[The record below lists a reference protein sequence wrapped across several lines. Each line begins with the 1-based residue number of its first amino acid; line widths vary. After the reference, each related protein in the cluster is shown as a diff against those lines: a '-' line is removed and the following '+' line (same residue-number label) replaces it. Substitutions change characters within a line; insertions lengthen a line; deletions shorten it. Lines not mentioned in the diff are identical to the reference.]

1 MDATILTQRIN
12 LVGPWLRWRLG
23 GPVVKIGL
31 DAGLGCPNWDGTLG
45 RAGCSFCPP
54 NGAGR
59 GRGGV
64 PLADQV
70 SGALERLA
78 ARNRPV
84 KALAYFQAHTST
96 HAPADQLRDMFEQV
110 LAFPELAGMVVSTRP
125 DCLGPR
131 RWGLLQELSG
141 RTLFWLELGLQSA
154 HDATLAALGRGHDRA
169 CFDRAAAEAHKRGI
183 KVVAHVILGLPGEGL
198 QHTATTARH
207 LAGLG
212 VWGVKLHNL
221 MILRG
226 ARLAREY
233 AAGELSLWSA
243 PEYAAAVA
251 DFLARLPRE
260 MIVHRLAA
268 DPGPDELL
276 APDWAGNKDAILTR
290 IADELTERGVEQG
303 SLYGI
308 GDH

>member
-1 MDATILTQRIN
+1 M
-12 LVGPWLRWRLG
+12 GPWLRRRLG

-31 DAGLGCPNWDGTLG
+31 DAGLGCPNRDGTLG

-59 GRGGV
+59 GRGSLPV
-64 PLADQV
+64 ADQV
-70 SGALERLA
+70 SQGLERLA
-78 ARNRPV
+78 ARHRPV

-96 HAPADQLRDMFEQV
+96 HAPADKLEPMFRRV
-110 LAFPELAGMVVSTRP
+110 LEFPELAGLVVSTRP

-131 RWGLLQELSG
+131 RWDLLQELSG

-154 HDATLAALGRGHDRA
+154 HDQTLAALGRGHDRA

-183 KVVAHVILGLPGEGL
+183 NLVAHVILGLPGEGPA
-198 QHTATTARH
+198 HTAATARH

-221 MILRG
+221 MVLRG

-233 AAGELSLWSA
+233 AAGEFQPWSA
-243 PEYAAAVA
+243 GQYAAAAA
-251 DFLARLPRE
+251 DFLGRLPRE
-260 MIVHRLAA
+260 TLVHRLAA

-276 APDWAGNKDAILTR
+276 APEWAGRKDAVLTR
-290 IADELTERGVEQG
+290 IAAELTERGMEQG
-303 SLYGI
+303 SLYGTA
-308 GDH
+308 DD